1 MKEKS
6 EKAGLKLSVH
16 KAKNVAS
23 SPIPSWQIEGEKV
36 DEVTDFISLG
46 SKISMDGECSH
57 EINRHLL
64 LGRKA
69 VSNLDSVLK
78 SRDHFAYR
86 GQYSQSYVFSST
98 YVWMGE
104 LHHKEGQGLKNWWFQ
119 AMVLLSPLDCKE
131 IKPVN
136 CKGNQPWIFIG
147 WTNAEGEAPVLR
159 LLNVTHC
166 HSSEWTHWKRSW
178 CWECSPQNICIY
190 AKVVGSFLI
199 TQFDYY
205 GKLLLS
211 KCI

>member
-36 DEVTDFISLG
+36 EEVTDFISLG
-46 SKISMDGECSH
+46 SKINMDGEYSH
-57 EINRHLL
+57 EINKHLL

-147 WTNAEGEAPVLR
+147 RTDAEAEPYLTYMQSTSWETLGWMKQDCFIL
-159 LLNVTHC
+159 
-166 HSSEWTHWKRSW
+166 EWNQD
-178 CWECSPQNICIY
+178 CWEKYQ
-190 AKVVGSFLI
+190 
-199 TQFDYY
+199 
-205 GKLLLS
+205 
-211 KCI
+211 